1 VTDLAANKSTLAAQP
16 QWLALEECRAQVPI
30 ALLPWLA
37 EPGLLT
43 ARARSEA
50 GAAAGFRLLRLAL
63 APIATDVQARL
74 QITDRTGLL
83 REIEF
88 TCGEVRWIYALS
100 VFPASTVREYPWLAE
115 LGGAALGEALA
126 RISEVVREPL
136 EYLALPRGHALDI
149 AARTQARAGADTDAR
164 RCWARRA
171 AYRLGQHRIL
181 VTEVF
186 LPSIE
191 DRH

>member
-1 VTDLAANKSTLAAQP
+1 MTDLAANKSAPAAQP
-16 QWLALEECRAQVPI
+16 RWLALDECRAQVPI

-43 ARARSEA
+43 ARVRSEA
-50 GAAAGFRLLRLAL
+50 GAAGGFRLLKLAL

-88 TCGEVRWIYALS
+88 TCGDVRWIYAQS

-126 RISEVVREPL
+126 RVGEVVREPL

-149 AARTQARAGADTDAR
+149 AARTQARGGADTDAR
-164 RCWARRA
+164 GCWARRA

-191 DRH
+191 DRR

>member
-1 VTDLAANKSTLAAQP
+1 MTDLAANKSAPAAQP
-16 QWLALEECRAQVPI
+16 QWLALDECRAQVPI

-43 ARARSEA
+43 ARVRSVA
-50 GAAAGFRLLRLAL
+50 GAAGGFRLLKLAL
-63 APIATDVQARL
+63 AAITTDVQARL
-74 QITDRTGLL
+74 QVTDRTGLL

-88 TCGEVRWIYALS
+88 TCGDVRWIYAQS
-100 VFPASTVREYPWLAE
+100 VFPDSTVREYPWLAE

-126 RISEVVREPL
+126 RVGEVVREPL

-149 AARTQARAGADTDAR
+149 AARTRAGAGADTDAR

-191 DRH
+191 DRR